1 MWGIA
6 GLSFIAVY
14 REIFETILFYQAL
27 ASQITIEQFP
37 LLWGGILAGAALLGI
52 VTWIFTR
59 YSVRLPLSTF
69 FSVTTYLLLA
79 LSFVLMGKAI
89 AALQEAAF
97 IGITPL
103 PVSVE
108 IDWLGIHPTWQGVL
122 SQLTI
127 IILSAVLLLKPTGRA
142 GKKTG

>member
-1 MWGIA
+1 
-6 GLSFIAVY
+6 
-14 REIFETILFYQAL
+14 
-27 ASQITIEQFP
+27 
-37 LLWGGILAGAALLGI
+37 
-52 VTWIFTR
+52 
-59 YSVRLPLSTF
+59 
-69 FSVTTYLLLA
+69 YLLLA

-103 PVSVE
+103 PIAVE

-127 IILSAVLLLKPTGRA
+127 IILSVVLFLKPSGIPS
-142 GKKTG
+142 KKTG